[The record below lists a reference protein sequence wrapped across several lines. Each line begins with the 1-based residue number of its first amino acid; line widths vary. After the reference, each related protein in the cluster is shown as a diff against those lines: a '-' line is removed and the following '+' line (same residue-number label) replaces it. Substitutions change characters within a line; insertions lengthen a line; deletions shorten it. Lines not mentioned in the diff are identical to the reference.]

1 MTSTSDIYEG
11 YYIPKG
17 LYPRDAQT
25 FLPNASLQGV
35 S

>member
-17 LYPRDAQT
+17 VYLHDVRK
-25 FLPNASLQGV
+25 FLLKALQGV
-35 S
+35 L